1 MLGSIRTFISSLVED
16 SGSRNQ
22 FENKAR
28 LAAAALLV
36 RVATVDSEMSEA
48 KRERLHGILKS
59 GFGLDDHAAA
69 QLIDD
74 AIAAERS
81 AIDLYQFT
89 RQINDA
95 LDDEGRRRIV
105 KMMWEAIYVEGS
117 VNGFEAN
124 IIWRT
129 ADLLGVSARQR
140 IEIRQ
145 QIAADR
151 SDLARVGF
159 SPGF

>member
-1 MLGSIRTFISSLVED
+1 MLGSLKTFISNLVED

-22 FENKAR
+22 LEDKAR
-28 LAAAALLV
+28 LATAALLI
-36 RVATVDSEMSEA
+36 RVATVDSEMSEL
-48 KRERLHGILKS
+48 KLKRLHGILKS
-59 GFGLDDHAAA
+59 HFHLDEHAAV

-74 AIAAERS
+74 AVAAERG

-95 LDDEGRRRIV
+95 RDDEGRRRIV
-105 KMMWEAIYVEGS
+105 EAMWEMIYIEGS
-117 VNGFEAN
+117 LNGFEAN

-129 ADLLGVSARQR
+129 ADLLGVSSRQR

-145 QIAADR
+145 QIAAGR
-151 SDLARVGF
+151 SVLA
-159 SPGF
+159 PG